1 MCRPVLIYV
10 ISVIV
15 ADWKAPSGAGV
26 MLRRNGVYYLK
37 GVVGSTLYGNV
48 SSVAEHVDAV
58 AILNK
63 NDLLQWVRRTMR
75 SFEEGG

>member
-1 MCRPVLIYV
+1 
-10 ISVIV
+10 
-15 ADWKAPSGAGV
+15 

-37 GVVGSTLYGNV
+37 GVLGSTLYGNV
-48 SSVAEHVDAV
+48 SGVAEQVDPV
-58 AILNK
+58 ASLNN